1 MMPNWWEIKNST
13 GEDDSPAELLIY
25 GYIGEFDEVSSSDI
39 VNKLKDISSN
49 TISVKINS
57 YGGSVF
63 TAQAILSSLKR
74 HKANITVYIDGI
86 AASAATIIAM
96 AGDKIIIPSNAMM
109 MIHNPWTFAAG
120 DADELRDI
128 AEMMDKIR
136 NSILSAYKE
145 KTGLSE
151 DKLIELMDQETWLN
165 AEEAV
170 ELGFADEVEKP
181 MRLSAS
187 IKEGMLSLNG
197 ITFEASRF
205 SKLPDS
211 LAKLPQNKNELST
224 ESNEQNEDDIVT
236 LDELK
241 NKYPELYNQVF
252 NAGKDEGVKSERE
265 RIETIE
271 NSVIPGH
278 DDLVKNA
285 KFKTGV
291 SAADLALEIMN
302 AELARNKNF
311 LNQRQEDASE
321 VNDSVDVNQ
330 PENNG
335 NKQAEAVKNV
345 IGSVFKNRDKN

>member
-1 MMPNWWEIKNST
+1 
-13 GEDDSPAELLIY
+13 
-25 GYIGEFDEVSSSDI
+25 
-39 VNKLKDISSN
+39 
-49 TISVKINS
+49 
-57 YGGSVF
+57 
-63 TAQAILSSLKR
+63 
-74 HKANITVYIDGI
+74 
-86 AASAATIIAM
+86 IIAM
-96 AGDKIIIPSNAMM
+96 AGDKVVIPSNAMM

-136 NSILSAYKE
+136 DSILSAYKE

-224 ESNEQNEDDIVT
+224 ELNEQNEDDVVT

-241 NKYPELYNQVF
+241 NKHPELYNQVF

-291 SAADLALEIMN
+291 SAAELALEIMN
-302 AELARNKNF
+302 AERARNKNF
-311 LNQRQEDASE
+311 LNQRQEDANE

-335 NKQAEAVKNV
+335 DKQAEVVKNV

>member
-49 TISVKINS
+49 AINVKINS

-96 AGDKIIIPSNAMM
+96 AGDKVVIPSNAMM

-136 NSILSAYKE
+136 DSILSAYKE

-197 ITFEASRF
+197 ITFEVSRF

-224 ESNEQNEDDIVT
+224 ELNEQNEDDVVT

-241 NKYPELYNQVF
+241 NKHPELY
-252 NAGKDEGVKSERE
+252 
-265 RIETIE
+265 
-271 NSVIPGH
+271 
-278 DDLVKNA
+278 
-285 KFKTGV
+285 
-291 SAADLALEIMN
+291 
-302 AELARNKNF
+302 
-311 LNQRQEDASE
+311 
-321 VNDSVDVNQ
+321 
-330 PENNG
+330 
-335 NKQAEAVKNV
+335 
-345 IGSVFKNRDKN
+345 